1 MSDKKKQDK
10 KFMDDKT
17 LDDVT
22 INDLLKEMLNNT
34 DSLRTLEDV
43 SAIKDYVDRVL
54 FLGEVEETSAE
65 SIAHVIRFWNDADK
79 DIPVKDRKPIKLL
92 IDSPGGSLIGGLI
105 IADAIRLSKTP
116 VHTINMGAAYSAAL
130 LVFITGHRRFCYPSA
145 SFLFHEGSTG
155 AIFMDAGK
163 FRNYAAFYDQLIL
176 RMKNYFLTYTDMT
189 EEFYAEKYKD
199 DYWFFAQEAIEHG
212 FCDEI
217 LEEFI

>member
-1 MSDKKKQDK
+1 MSEKKKQEK

-34 DSLRTLEDV
+34 DSLQTLEDV

-79 DIPVKDRKPIKLL
+79 DIPVEDRKPIKLL
-92 IDSPGGSLIGGLI
+92 IDSPGGSLVGGLM

-116 VHTINMGAAYSAAL
+116 VYTVNMGAAYSAAL
-130 LVFITGHRRFCYPSA
+130 LVLITGHRRFCYPSA

-155 AIFMDAGK
+155 TLFMDAGK

-189 EEFYAEKYKD
+189 EEFYTEKYKD